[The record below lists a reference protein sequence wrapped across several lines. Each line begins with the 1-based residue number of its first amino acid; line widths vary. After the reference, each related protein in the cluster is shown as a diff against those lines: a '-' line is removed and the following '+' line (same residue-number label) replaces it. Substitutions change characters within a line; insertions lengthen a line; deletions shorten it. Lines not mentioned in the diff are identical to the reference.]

1 MRTYPTCI
9 YCVVDDI
16 YHATANLSE
25 EKRKE
30 VLLRVLKMILEKYD
44 EKQEPSALI
53 TEAHRILK
61 NVTNTKDPFYRS
73 KKVSLKAGRNIAR
86 RISRE
91 LDKLEKREKLRTLIK
106 ASAVSNILDIRAI
119 GVGYKNKVE
128 ELETQFWSL
137 FKEKL
142 KVDDSKKI
150 VSLLMEGGKDIVY
163 LLDNVGELP
172 IDSMLIK
179 EISQNN
185 NVTVV
190 SRSGPMTSDATL
202 EDVKK
207 FSDIE
212 KFSKVVESGS
222 DTLGII
228 FEQSNKGVV
237 DLIKKSD
244 TVIGKGQANFY
255 SIYDN
260 TDKIRGTAISL
271 MFTKCSIVSRIFG
284 YEKKIGVACIVKE

>member
-1 MRTYPTCI
+1 MKTYPNCI

-16 YHATANLSE
+16 YQATANLSE
-25 EKRKE
+25 GKRKE
-30 VLLRVLKMILEKYD
+30 VLLQVLKMILEKYD
-44 EKQEPSALI
+44 EKQEPSILI

-61 NVTNTKDPFYRS
+61 KATNTKDPFYGPKRI
-73 KKVSLKAGRNIAR
+73 SLKAGRNIAKK
-86 RISRE
+86 ISRG
-91 LDKLEKREKLRTLIK
+91 LDKLEKREKIRTLIK
-106 ASAVSNILDIRAI
+106 ASAISNILDIRAI
-119 GVGYKNKVE
+119 GVGYRNKVK
-128 ELETQFWSL
+128 ELEEQFWSL

-150 VSLLMEGGKDIVY
+150 ASLLIEGRKDIVY

-172 IDSMLIK
+172 VDSMLIK

-212 KFSKVVESGS
+212 KFSNVIESGS

-228 FEQSNKGVV
+228 FEQSNKEVV
-237 DLIKKSD
+237 DLIKNSD
-244 TVIGKGQANFY
+244 VVIGKGQANFY

-260 TDKIRGTAISL
+260 ADKIKGTAISL
-271 MFTKCSIVSRIFG
+271 MFTKCSIVSRVFG
-284 YEKKIGVACIVKE
+284 YEKKIGVAYIVKE